1 MEAYA
6 FCNPMPK
13 IVHQPLT
20 ELTIRKAKP
29 ADKRYDLFDAS
40 MRGLGLRV
48 ATSGTKSWFM
58 MRRFKGR
65 MLRSTFGRYPDITLA
80 TARLKAPNVLS
91 DMADGLT
98 QGQRRTDLFKVIL
111 DEWLKKDQAKN
122 KRADQVKIAMY
133 KHALPAF
140 GSMPVASISKRD
152 VNRLIDTI
160 VDAGSPIA
168 ANRVLAFTKRFFSWC
183 EERQILEQSPA
194 EAIRPPSKEKT
205 RDRVLSLNKMKD
217 FWAACDQM
225 GYPWGPLFQLLLLT
239 GARLREVSQAS
250 WNEISI
256 KDGTLNLPSSRT
268 KNARPHQIQLSD
280 QALNI
285 IQDLPKIDGQN
296 LLFTTNGT
304 TPVSGFSKVKKRLDI
319 LSGLINWRFHDLRRS
334 FATHSTKKLG
344 ISPVIADKILNHVTG
359 QVRGVAAIYQHG
371 EYLKERR
378 DALQQWGDFI
388 EDLVSDEKET

>member
-1 MEAYA
+1 
-6 FCNPMPK
+6 
-13 IVHQPLT
+13 
-20 ELTIRKAKP
+20 
-29 ADKRYDLFDAS
+29 
-40 MRGLGLRV
+40 
-48 ATSGTKSWFM
+48 
-58 MRRFKGR
+58 
-65 MLRSTFGRYPDITLA
+65 
-80 TARLKAPNVLS
+80 
-91 DMADGLT
+91 
-98 QGQRRTDLFKVIL
+98 
-111 DEWLKKDQAKN
+111 
-122 KRADQVKIAMY
+122 
-133 KHALPAF
+133 
-140 GSMPVASISKRD
+140 
-152 VNRLIDTI
+152 
-160 VDAGSPIA
+160 
-168 ANRVLAFTKRFFSWC
+168 
-183 EERQILEQSPA
+183 
-194 EAIRPPSKEKT
+194 
-205 RDRVLSLNKMKD
+205 MKD

-319 LSGLINWRFHDLRRS
+319 LSGVINWRFHDLRRS
-334 FATHSTKKLG
+334 FATHSTEKLS

>member
-1 MEAYA
+1 
-6 FCNPMPK
+6 MPK
-13 IVHQPLT
+13 IVQQPLT
-20 ELTIRKAKP
+20 ELAIRKAKP
-29 ADKRYDLFDAS
+29 ARKRYDLFDAS
-40 MRGLGLRV
+40 VRGLGLRV

-65 MLRSTFGRYPDITLA
+65 MLRSTFGRYPDLTLA
-80 TARLKAPNVLS
+80 NARLKAPDVLA

-98 QGQRRTDLFKVIL
+98 QGQRRTDLFKVVL

-122 KRADQVKIAMY
+122 KSADQVKIAMY
-133 KHALPAF
+133 RHALPAF

-183 EERQILEQSPA
+183 KERDILEQSPA

-205 RDRVLSLNKMKD
+205 RDRVLNLEEIKD

-225 GYPWGPLFQLLLLT
+225 GYPWGPIFQLLLLT
-239 GARLREVSQAS
+239 GARLREVAHAS

-256 KDGTLNLPSSRT
+256 ADGTLNLPSSRT

-280 QALNI
+280 QVQNI
-285 IQDLPKIDGQN
+285 IQALPRVEGQT
-296 LLFTTNGT
+296 LLFTTNGK

-319 LSGLINWRFHDLRRS
+319 MSGVINWRFHDLRRS
-334 FATHSTKKLG
+334 FATHSTEKLN
-344 ISPVIADKILNHVTG
+344 ISPVIADKILNHRTG
-359 QVRGVAAIYQHG
+359 QVRGVAAVYQHG
-371 EYLKERR
+371 EYLTERHE
-378 DALQQWGDFI
+378 ALQKWGNFI
-388 EDLVSDEKET
+388 QGLAADE